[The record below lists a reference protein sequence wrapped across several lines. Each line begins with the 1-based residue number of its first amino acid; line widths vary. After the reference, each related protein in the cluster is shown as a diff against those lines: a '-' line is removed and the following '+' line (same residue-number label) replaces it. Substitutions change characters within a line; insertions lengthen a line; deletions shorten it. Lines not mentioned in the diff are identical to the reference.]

1 MSRISKYLLFVVGFI
16 ASLSAAASANIV
28 IDLDSKEGD
37 QNVREAQ
44 VKPGEIINLELVA
57 QSGAQDIEGFE
68 VQMHF
73 DPNNFAFRGFQPGGL
88 MTGAIALPPQKTS
101 DGVKL
106 SVGFLGR
113 KSPGDAGSLGKM
125 QIQVTKNFSGTGKIS
140 LVEGSYGAKGQT
152 QKFPLNTGV
161 LLTTGATKDAGG
173 TPTQQPPT
181 DPVKPG
187 TALDDPNEPAIADGK
202 DFQKLE
208 IGFENDAV
216 QVRISTYGKWSMRPF
231 QSLYFAGGEHGQVH
245 VKLNRGRFVAL
256 GESPRRR
263 GSFNVK
269 LFEGRSHLDG
279 NTYALEFLW
288 SAVFGKTDR
297 VEAWV
302 FSQDGRDRLPD
313 GRGRFP
319 IARDPQMA
327 TQHPNQGGGFQPPG
341 QQNQPPGQQPGFQPP
356 GQQNQP
362 QGQPTAQQMAQ
373 MFRKWMQSPER
384 ADMNKDGR
392 VNAEDFKI
400 WYDQKNNPGGQ
411 NPPGQNNPPGGF
423 QNPPGPN
430 NPPQGQGRGRGGSQ
444 GQDKFPKGEWY
455 PPQGQGYP
463 GGPGSGPMGGP
474 GEHGMPG
481 EHGPNPEELISKLP
495 QALQGTFKET
505 WKFSERAHM
514 EAELKSQEHI
524 LKTLSET
531 KKYVTK
537 ASEEEKKQIAQVLM
551 AFHMGGGE
559 QGGPGGPGM
568 PGEHGGPMGLPQ
580 DADINDVIDQMIKD
594 VTRDMEEIKKML
606 STM

>member
-125 QIQVTKNFSGTGKIS
+125 QIQVTKNFSGTGKLS

-152 QKFPLNTGV
+152 QEFPLNTGV

-181 DPVKPG
+181 DPVKP
-187 TALDDPNEPAIADGK
+187 
-202 DFQKLE
+202 
-208 IGFENDAV
+208 
-216 QVRISTYGKWSMRPF
+216 
-231 QSLYFAGGEHGQVH
+231 
-245 VKLNRGRFVAL
+245 
-256 GESPRRR
+256 
-263 GSFNVK
+263 
-269 LFEGRSHLDG
+269 
-279 NTYALEFLW
+279 
-288 SAVFGKTDR
+288 
-297 VEAWV
+297 
-302 FSQDGRDRLPD
+302 
-313 GRGRFP
+313 
-319 IARDPQMA
+319 A

-444 GQDKFPKGEWY
+444 GQGSQNQQQGGFQN